1 MKLCFLLLLPLIV
14 TMSDGS
20 SLTTYHYNN
29 SECNIEPYKIVSKEI
44 RKCPLKNLT
53 LCHKNKNESEFSV
66 CLNINK
72 IYYKKHKTGAVI
84 ILTILSMLICFIV
97 YKMCCESECDMF
109 CLRLKRNVNGIFY
122 TEEIT
127 YDQL

>member
-1 MKLCFLLLLPLIV
+1 MKLYFLLLLPLIV

-20 SLTTYHYNN
+20 SLITYHYNN
-29 SECNIEPYKIVSKEI
+29 SECNIEPYKIVSKDV
-44 RKCPLKNLT
+44 KQCPLNLT

-66 CLNINK
+66 CLNINN

-97 YKMCCESECDMF
+97 YKMCCELECNMC
-109 CLRLKRNVNGIFY
+109 CLQFLRNLNGIFY
-122 TEEIT
+122 TDKIT